1 MGVYSIKEISL
12 MVDIPEGTLRTCLG
26 HYSFDKYY
34 KGRKIEVSKE
44 FYNALLKYLWKKLS
58 YKYIKNVERLIKN
71 G

>member
-12 MVDIPEGTLRTCLG
+12 MTGMTESVLRTYLG

-34 KGRKIEVSKE
+34 KGGKIEVSKE
-44 FYNALLKYLWKKLS
+44 FYNTLLKYLWNKRS
-58 YKYIKNVERLIKN
+58 YKYITNVERLLQN

>member
-12 MVDIPEGTLRTCLG
+12 MTGMTESVLRTYLG

-34 KGRKIEVSKE
+34 KGRKIEVSKD
-44 FYNALLKYLWKKLS
+44 FYNTLLKYLQNKRS
-58 YKYIKNVERLIKN
+58 YEYITNVERLLQN

>member
-1 MGVYSIKEISL
+1 MGVYSIREISL
-12 MVDIPEGTLRTCLG
+12 MVDMSEDTLRTYLG

-44 FYNALLKYLWKKLS
+44 FYNTLLKYLWNKRS

-71 G
+71 D